1 MIKDVEDLEVYR
13 GAMKLLRPIYK
24 LANLLPK
31 DEFKLKNQLT
41 GSGKSVPALITEG
54 FAKRRFPKKFKRF
67 LLMALGSS
75 DQVVTHLKQIE
86 LIDFPNIKTETCEA
100 LIKHYRVVSKQINK
114 LIQNWK
120 DNPPN

>member
-13 GAMKLLRPIYK
+13 RAMKLLRPIYK

-54 FAKRRFPKKFKRF
+54 FAKRRFPKEFKRF

-75 DQVVTHLKQIE
+75 DEVVTHLKQIE

-100 LIKHYRVVSKQINK
+100 LIKHYRVVSKQLNK